1 MLTEKNSARQAILQ
15 ATIAEIMSKGA
26 ETFTPLTACK
36 QLGIKPN
43 LVNYHFKSREGLI
56 REAAVTSYE
65 EYGRGFVKVWE
76 KFGHAPREHFST
88 ALRYQVEWT
97 VSHSLI
103 LYLITNGKIEDF
115 TSEQRDRITKSL
127 LQNVS
132 FLTTAIGGVVDG
144 VGWSHVATPA
154 DVVRRPELGFAAG
167 AVAWMVSGHAMWMA
181 GPLRLMSNEIPAAG
195 VIDNVNQQLLPM
207 AFAII
212 SHFGDKR

>member
-1 MLTEKNSARQAILQ
+1 MLIEKNSARQAILQ
-15 ATIAEIMSKGA
+15 ATIAEIACKGA
-26 ETFTPLTACK
+26 ETFTPLTVCK

-65 EYGRGFVKVWE
+65 EYGRGFVKLWE
-76 KFGHAPREHFST
+76 KFGHAPREHFSA

-97 VSHSLI
+97 VSHCSI
-103 LYLITNGKIEDF
+103 MHLITNGKIEDF

-132 FLTTAIGGVVDG
+132 LLTTAIGGIVDG
-144 VGWSHVATPA
+144 AGWSHVATPA
-154 DVVRRPELGFAAG
+154 DVVRRPELGYAAG

-181 GPLRLMSNEIPAAG
+181 GPLREMSNEIPAAG

-212 SHFGDKR
+212 SNFGDKL